1 MAVQSIPS
9 HCWFAKQLTPAEA
22 GALEA
27 IISKTLHM
35 LRLWTS
41 IVPVGVRVVVGV
53 GVVVGVVAGV
63 GVVMVEPG
71 MVVGG
76 ERRDERGRNS
86 GMSGKP
92 AQH

>member
-9 HCWFAKQLTPAEA
+9 HCWFVKQLTPAEA

-41 IVPVGVRVVVGV
+41 IVAVGVRVVVGV
-53 GVVVGVVAGV
+53 GVGVVAGV
-63 GVVMVEPG
+63 GVVVVEPG

-76 ERRDERGRNS
+76 ERRDERRRNS
-86 GMSGKP
+86 GMSGIP
-92 AQH
+92 TQH

>member
-1 MAVQSIPS
+1 M
-9 HCWFAKQLTPAEA
+9 KQVTPAEA

-41 IVPVGVRVVVGV
+41 VVAVGVR
-53 GVVVGVVAGV
+53 VVAGV
-63 GVVMVEPG
+63 GVVVVEPG

-76 ERRDERGRNS
+76 ERRDEKGRNS

>member
-1 MAVQSIPS
+1 M
-9 HCWFAKQLTPAEA
+9 KQVTPAEA

-41 IVPVGVRVVVGV
+41 VVAVEVR
-53 GVVVGVVAGV
+53 VVAGV
-63 GVVMVEPG
+63 GVVVVEPG